1 MLVTLKRTSSVK
13 KECEN
18 NVKDYSTSWIWI
30 AGTAF
35 NSPGSSLLTGL
46 LHQGEKFVISP
57 GVIVSATGENR
68 PTLRLEQGL

>member
-1 MLVTLKRTSSVK
+1 VQKLNCISGDVSTMLVTLKRTSSVK

-46 LHQGEKFVISP
+46 LH
-57 GVIVSATGENR
+57 
-68 PTLRLEQGL
+68 